1 MVIAAAIREAETEY
15 VVYFLLEAYLATA
28 NRRAALTHLPASIT
42 TLPLVG
48 SHDAQS
54 RVALLT
60 HELAAATTRRDDE
73 ACCAIE
79 EALSVLSAA
88 LCRLDTLEGRRPRA
102 PGNDADPSPYAYAS
116 AAGGPKASPQA

>member
-1 MVIAAAIREAETEY
+1 MVIAAAIGEAETEY

-28 NRRAALTHLPASIT
+28 NRRAALTTLPARIT

-48 SHDAQS
+48 RHDAQS
-54 RVALLT
+54 RAALLT

-79 EALSVLSAA
+79 EVLSVLSAA
-88 LCRLDTLEGRRPRA
+88 LHRLDALSMRPRA
-102 PGNDADPSPYAYAS
+102 PGDGAEQSPYAYAP